1 MPLDTHSPSGPSSWG
16 DKVAFAAS
24 PWYWPKPALV
34 ALVVTD
40 VVLCL
45 LAVWFWASGAVS
57 RVPIVVIPLMAGW
70 LLLLRPTARSWR
82 RWHEVRQ
89 Q

>member
-1 MPLDTHSPSGPSSWG
+1 MPLDAHSPSGPSSWG

-34 ALVVTD
+34 ALFFAD
-40 VVLCL
+40 VVLFA
-45 LAVWFWASGAVS
+45 LAVWFWTSGAVLT
-57 RVPIVVIPLMAGW
+57 VPIVVIPLVAGW
-70 LLLLRPTARSWR
+70 LLFLRTAARSWR

>member
-1 MPLDTHSPSGPSSWG
+1 MPLDAHSPSGPSSWG

-34 ALVVTD
+34 ALVVAD
-40 VVLCL
+40 VVLCV
-45 LAVWFWASGAVS
+45 LAAWFWTSGALLT
-57 RVPIVVIPLMAGW
+57 VPTVVMALVPGW
-70 LLLLRPTARSWR
+70 LLFLRPPVRSRR